1 MGAAVKEVVGHYIG
15 GQAVAGTSARFGDVF
30 NPATGEV
37 ELLDY
42 AVVEDCGTMVNPMLV
57 AGQAHGAVTQGIGQ
71 ALMEHAIY
79 DGQGQLLSGSFM
91 DYAMPRADN
100 FPPFRIDFSEIPSA
114 SNPLGV
120 KGVGEGGTTP
130 APAVIVSAIVDALK
144 HTGIE
149 NIEMPVTS
157 ERIWRALTGS

>member
-1 MGAAVKEVVGHYIG
+1 YP
-15 GQAVAGTSARFGDVF
+15 AGCAIV
-30 NPATGEV
+30 EV
-37 ELLDY
+37 EVDPETGHVTLVDY
-42 AVVEDCGTMVNPMLV
+42 AQIDDCGRVINPLL
-57 AGQAHGAVTQGIGQ
+57 AEGQVHGGIAQGAGQ
-71 ALMEHAIY
+71 ALMEGPIH
-79 DGQGQLLSGSFM
+79 DRQSGQIVAGTML

-100 FPPFRIDFSEIPSA
+100 FPPFRIDFSEIPST